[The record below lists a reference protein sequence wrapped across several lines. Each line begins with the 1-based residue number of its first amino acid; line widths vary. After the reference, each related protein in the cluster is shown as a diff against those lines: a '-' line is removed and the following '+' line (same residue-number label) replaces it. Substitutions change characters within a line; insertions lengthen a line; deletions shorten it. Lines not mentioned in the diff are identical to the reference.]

1 MRASA
6 VDVAAGPVGPP
17 VVPGHAGVAPV
28 ASEAIAASPGPPRTQ
43 TRTHVRVA
51 VGASTRARADHT
63 ARVAVALAAVPRAG
77 IAEAVAALTAA
88 ATIGP
93 AALAATL
100 TIAGVSAIGRIR
112 DKVAPIGR
120 STTVAAMVHDPRSI
134 AATTGIGKTAG
145 NDQHRPAHTVRHD
158 VFPLRNPNLNN
169 ASRRSLKSLSTATL
183 RTFGKIG
190 KLHQIAHPC
199 SKHILGYD
207 LETVIPAPVALL
219 AEKKDRSVWLPA
231 MAVRAVQD
239 HRATATHNGDTHTI
253 DNPERYAGDASPTQ
267 PRSSKMRC
275 CGK

>member
-51 VGASTRARADHT
+51 VGASTGARADHT
-63 ARVAVALAAVPRAG
+63 ARVAVPLAAVPRAG
-77 IAEAVAALTAA
+77 IAEAVATLTAA

-120 STTVAAMVHDPRSI
+120 STTVAATVHDPRSI
-134 AATTGIGKTAG
+134 AATTGIGETAG
-145 NDQHRPAHTVRHD
+145 NDQHRPAHAVRHD
-158 VFPLRNPNLNN
+158 VFPLRNQILNN

-183 RTFGKIG
+183 RTFGKTG
-190 KLHQIAHPC
+190 KACQVQNKCLNHLWDHALATIAAGRTAVQAGQKSP
-199 SKHILGYD
+199 GFVV
-207 LETVIPAPVALL
+207 TTN
-219 AEKKDRSVWLPA
+219 RSL
-231 MAVRAVQD
+231 AVRAVC
-239 HRATATHNGDTHTI
+239 RRPLN
-253 DNPERYAGDASPTQ
+253 ASPPQ

-275 CGK
+275 CHPQPKTNAREAAR